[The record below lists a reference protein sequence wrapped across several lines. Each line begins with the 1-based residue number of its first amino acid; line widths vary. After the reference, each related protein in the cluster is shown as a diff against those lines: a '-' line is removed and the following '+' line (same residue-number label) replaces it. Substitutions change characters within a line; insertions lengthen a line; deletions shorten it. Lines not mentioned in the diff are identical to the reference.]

1 MYNSYKRFIQSLDP
15 YNKDLRIAVSYSGG
29 ADSGVLL
36 YLTLKLYEDGLISRP
51 AAVYFNHN
59 LRGKESVSEERFVK
73 KTCAGYGIDIIVIN
87 LDVLSYAERK
97 SLTIETAARELRYSD
112 YEMIARKFD
121 FIAQGHHSDDNAETV
136 FFNIMRGA
144 GLEGACGIKKIR
156 GAFIRPLLEFTR
168 SEISDYA
175 RRNRIEFVEDSSNIK
190 TEFSRNRIRNIIF
203 PMIEKELNRDIK
215 NSLNGFSR
223 SLTEARDYI
232 NKISEK
238 TFSKIV
244 RSSAGFSV
252 IDQRRFVDLEPVLR
266 TTVLQ
271 KAFKSTGCLYSPDKI
286 KTAIIKDVIQKNPG
300 SIFQTADY
308 SVSTHG
314 NNIIIMNKKEFC
326 SNTTIGLSEKR
337 RSEFFFDVSKVKGN
351 LRTDKISLN
360 DFFIPFGKKKAEKIS
375 KVLSDKKIPPALREH
390 MFCLR
395 DDEKIIFIQGS
406 GISSSVGK
414 DDVTENIMY
423 INVKNDIL
431 KKLF

>member
-1 MYNSYKRFIQSLDP
+1 MYNSYKKFIQSMDP
-15 YNKDLRIAVSYSGG
+15 YNKNIRIAVSYSGG
-29 ADSGVLL
+29 TDSGVLL
-36 YLTLKLYEDGLISRP
+36 DLTVKLFGEGLISRP
-51 AAVYFNHN
+51 VALYFNHN

-73 KTCAGYGIDIIVIN
+73 KICAGYGIDIIVIS
-87 LDVLSYAERK
+87 LDVLSHAERK
-97 SLTIETAARELRYSD
+97 GLTIETAARELRYSD

-175 RRNRIEFVEDSSNIK
+175 RRNNIGFVEDSSNIK
-190 TEFSRNRIRNIIF
+190 TEFSRNRIRNVIF

-223 SLTEARDYI
+223 SLTEARDFI

-252 IDQRRFVDLEPVLR
+252 VDHKRFNDLEPVLR
-266 TTVLQ
+266 TAVLQ
-271 KAFKSTGCLYSPDKI
+271 KAFKSTGCTYSPDRI
-286 KTAIIKDVIQKNPG
+286 KTAIIKDVIQKG
-300 SIFQTADY
+300 SGSTFQTEDY

-314 NNIIIMNKKEFC
+314 NNIIIINKKVFC
-326 SNTTIGLSEKR
+326 NNAKIGLSENR

-351 LRTDKISLN
+351 ICMDKISVN
-360 DFFIPFGKKKAEKIS
+360 DKFIPFGKKKAEKIS
-375 KVLSDKKIPPALREH
+375 KVLSDKKIPPVLRDH
-390 MFCLR
+390 LLCLR
-395 DDEKIIFIQGS
+395 DDEKIIFIQGA

-414 DDVTENIMY
+414 DDGTENILY
-423 INVKNDIL
+423 INVKNDTL